1 MTSRFL
7 IAAALAALAA
17 APIAAQ
23 IGVRSSTSA
32 PNQGDD
38 DDIVV
43 TGAKKK
49 KEIAQA
55 LKKLIEPTG
64 REQLARFEDKVCPM
78 VIGMP
83 RDWTATMTRAIRD
96 NITAVGGKLEAPGCK
111 PNALAIFIDQPR
123 ELVAALHDA
132 EPHLFNM
139 TPREFKQFAAL
150 PGPVWSWHVT
160 DMRDRDGNQV
170 AQGSMNGNDFA
181 VVKNAAATRLYSN
194 VREDMMAGFV
204 VIDRQQT
211 VGRTLRQL
219 ADLTTMHLLLD
230 VKPGAGRQD
239 MGSILSLFEARGEAG
254 TAPARFSAFDR
265 GVLTGFYTQRQN
277 NRSAIQQR
285 ENIAEAIRR
294 GAGEQDG
301 KPKRR

>member
-1 MTSRFL
+1 MRTIMTSL
-7 IAAALAALAA
+7 ALLSAAALAA
-17 APIAAQ
+17 PGAAQ
-23 IGVRSSTSA
+23 IGMRATTSA
-32 PNQGDD
+32 QSQEE
-38 DDIVV
+38 IVV

-55 LKKLIEPTG
+55 LKKLLEPTG

-83 RDWTATMTRAIRD
+83 RDWTATMTRMIRE
-96 NITAVGGKLEAPGCK
+96 NIAAVGGKLEPAGCK

-123 ELVAALHDA
+123 ELVDALHEA

-139 TPREFKQFAAL
+139 TPREFTQFAAL

-170 AQGSMNGNDFA
+170 AQGSMGGNDFA
-181 VVKNAAATRLYSN
+181 VIKNAAATRLYSN
-194 VREDMMAGFV
+194 VREDMLAGFV
-204 VIDRQQT
+204 VLDRQQT

-230 VKPGAGRQD
+230 VKPGAEKQD
-239 MGSILSLFEARGEAG
+239 MSSILSLFEARSTAG
-254 TAPARFSAFDR
+254 ATPARFSSFDR
-265 GVLTGFYTQRQN
+265 GILAGFYKQREN
-277 NRSAIQQR
+277 NRTAVQQR

-294 GAGEQDG
+294 GAGE
-301 KPKRR
+301 KPAKPER